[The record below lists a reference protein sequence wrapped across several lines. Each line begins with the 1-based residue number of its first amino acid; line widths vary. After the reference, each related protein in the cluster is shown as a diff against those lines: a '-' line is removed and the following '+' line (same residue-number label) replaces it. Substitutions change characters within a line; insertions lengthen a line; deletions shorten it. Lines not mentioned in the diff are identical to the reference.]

1 MPSSRQA
8 ELAFPGPSLPP
19 STTVRVRAEDG
30 TRLHTEVFG
39 PEDGYP
45 IVLAHGITCSLRV
58 WHEQINDL
66 SRDFR
71 VIAYDHRGHGR
82 SGVPARRAYSL
93 QHLAGDLDA
102 VLAATLRRGARR
114 HRRALDGRYRDPSWA
129 DRFRHRVEERADAG
143 RADQHHH
150 RRPAAEDQAAAGARH
165 AAGGRALAA
174 KRMIRTFGGH
184 RFPRC
189 AARQPSFRRDD
200 GRRRRGRSRDRRF
213 RARPVRRH
221 PARRPWRVN
230 VLVNEM
236 GPRHI
241 DLSGL
246 TVPTLVIGGT
256 RTGCYRCARA
266 RKIADA
272 APNLVE
278 LVEMPAG
285 TARRW
290 NIPRPSTTTCA
301 LVSAVLSTAHQ
312 LLMVLSWGPP
322 SPDEYFWWTDGP
334 RRARRIPGPPPTR
347 GLADRKIA
355 MNANTTTTAG
365 RHHLVAAAL
374 VGSAV
379 LSGGA
384 ITHGSICIVHRRE
397 LARGRS
403 NRWDAGSIR
412 RRASMSAA
420 GCHLGGPP
428 AARSAPPR
436 P

>member
-102 VLAATLRRGARR
+102 VLAATLRPGE
-114 HRRALDGRYRDPSWA
+114 RAVIGGHSMGGIAISSWA
-129 DRFRHRVEERADAG
+129 DRFRHRVEERADAVALINTTTG
-143 RADQHHH
+143 DLLQKINLLRV
-150 RRPAAEDQAAAGARH
+150 PGML
-165 AAGGRALAA
+165 AGGRALAA
-174 KRMIRTFGGH
+174 KRMIETFGGAPLF
-184 RFPRC
+184 RG
-189 AARQPSFRRDD
+189 AQPGS
-200 GRRRRGRSRDRRF
+200 RRF
-213 RARPVRRH
+213 VAMMAVGAEAD
-221 PARRPWRVN
+221 PAIADFVHDLFAATPPAGRGAWAN

-246 TVPTLVIGGT
+246 TVPTLVIGST
-256 RTGCYRCARA
+256 KDRLLPMCQA

-278 LVEMPAG
+278 LVEMPGGHCAPLEHPE
-285 TARRW
+285 AVNHHLR
-290 NIPRPSTTTCA
+290 A
-301 LVSAVLSTAHQ
+301 LVSAVLS
-312 LLMVLSWGPP
+312 
-322 SPDEYFWWTDGP
+322 E
-334 RRARRIPGPPPTR
+334 RRI
-347 GLADRKIA
+347 
-355 MNANTTTTAG
+355 
-365 RHHLVAAAL
+365 
-374 VGSAV
+374 S
-379 LSGGA
+379 S
-384 ITHGSICIVHRRE
+384 
-397 LARGRS
+397 
-403 NRWDAGSIR
+403 
-412 RRASMSAA
+412 
-420 GCHLGGPP
+420 
-428 AARSAPPR
+428 
-436 P
+436 